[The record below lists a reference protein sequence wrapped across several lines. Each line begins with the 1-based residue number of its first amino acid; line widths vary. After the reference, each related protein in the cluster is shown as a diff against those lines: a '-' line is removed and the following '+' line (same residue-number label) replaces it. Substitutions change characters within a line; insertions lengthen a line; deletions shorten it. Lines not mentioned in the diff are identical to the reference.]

1 MCDAVVPGVK
11 PAGAVGTRPENAIW
25 TRNVCATM
33 SRSRIAVPDPVD
45 AVGGTSFAGDK
56 MALKGMVAAAAE
68 ATDKT
73 AAMSADATAK
83 RFIQPPLDLH
93 VTDLP
98 CEGETSAQRMGL
110 SLKIL
115 SVHSASRCRC

>member
-1 MCDAVVPGVK
+1 
-11 PAGAVGTRPENAIW
+11 
-25 TRNVCATM
+25 
-33 SRSRIAVPDPVD
+33 VD

-56 MALKGMVAAAAE
+56 MALKGMVAAAAD

-98 CEGETSAQRMGL
+98 REGGNQRIPYGTFPENTIGTQRISMSAL
-110 SLKIL
+110 TNKI
-115 SVHSASRCRC
+115 A